1 MAMST
6 RHWSAALLTGFVAL
20 AGCADQGTT
29 GPPAAAEESVVLA
42 SARKPFHQDINETYS
57 FELNCGSFTG
67 VSSGGF
73 SGHETIFFDA
83 AGIPLRLQ
91 GHLRYRATITNTA
104 TGKTLTDNAA
114 YNFKID
120 LVTGV
125 VEVNGFIYNVKD
137 RETGFRIKDIGRIV
151 FDAAGN
157 IAFEAGRHDAGGF
170 GDATP
175 LYCTAL
181 A

>member
-1 MAMST
+1 M
-6 RHWSAALLTGFVAL
+6 
-20 AGCADQGTT
+20 
-29 GPPAAAEESVVLA
+29 VLA
-42 SARKPFHQDINETYS
+42 SARKPVRAAINETYS
-57 FELNCGSFTG
+57 FELDCGSFTG
-67 VSSGGF
+67 LSSGGF
-73 SGHETIFFDA
+73 SGHETIFFDQV
-83 AGIPLRLQ
+83 GNPLRIQ

-114 YNFKID
+114 YNYKVD

-125 VEVNGFIYNVKD
+125 VEVNGFVYNVKD

-157 IAFEAGRHDAGGF
+157 VTFEAGRHDADGF